1 MSPARLLVA
10 SVVAFAALLPLA
22 GCGGQPDAWAGAAGP
37 KVVATF
43 PPIACFT
50 QNVAGPD
57 ATVKT
62 VLTTQGPHSSETP
75 LAQAV
80 LLKKADLFFSNGL
93 GLDDKIVEKL
103 KAAGGG
109 PTLKVIDLGSK
120 IAKRD
125 LEEMA
130 HDHAGHD
137 HGHKHTH
144 AKDPHVW
151 LGLDHATTFVNGI
164 RDELKQVDPAH
175 AADYDRRAAEYASTL
190 AKVKADGVAM
200 LKDKK
205 ERSFVSFHESLTY
218 FATTFDLEVAA
229 VLEKTPGQ
237 EPTQAELQEIIAQCL
252 AEKVRVI
259 AVEPQFSSKSSAGY
273 LLKTLKERGLADVVL
288 VEIDPC
294 ETADPTELT
303 PGWYEA
309 KMRANLTALAGAL
322 K

>member
-1 MSPARLLVA
+1 MSRERLLVA
-10 SVVAFAALLPLA
+10 SLLAAAALLPLA
-22 GCGGQPDAWAGAAGP
+22 GCGGRSDPWAGATGP

-43 PPIACFT
+43 APIACFAR
-50 QNVAGPD
+50 NVAGPD

-62 VLTTQGPHSSETP
+62 VLTTQGPHSAETP

-103 KAAGGG
+103 KLAGGG
-109 PTLKVIDLGSK
+109 PTLKVVDLGVK
-120 IAKRD
+120 IARKD

-130 HDHAGHD
+130 HDHDAGHD
-137 HGHKHTH
+137 HKHTH

-151 LGLDHATTFVNGI
+151 LGLDHATTFVTGI
-164 RDELKQVDPAH
+164 RDELKQIDPAH
-175 AADYDRRAAEYASTL
+175 AADYDRRTADYAATL
-190 AKVKADGVAM
+190 AQVKADGVAL

-218 FATTFDLEVAA
+218 FAKSFELEIAA

-237 EPTQAELQEIIAQCL
+237 EPTPAELQKIISQCL
-252 AEKVRVI
+252 EEKVRVI
-259 AVEPQFSSKSSAGY
+259 AVEPQYSSQSSAKY
-273 LLKTLKERGLADVVL
+273 LLQALKDKGLADVVL

-294 ETADPTELT
+294 ETADPADLT

-309 KMRANLTALAGAL
+309 KMRANLSALAGAL